1 MGWRSW
7 QQGADFLYQSVSES
21 CFFANCSL
29 ATSVG
34 LLIWSAVIIWVCLAV
49 FIKRPW
55 VLDLIDAKVI
65 TNLVVTSSFIG

>member
-1 MGWRSW
+1 MLIG
-7 QQGADFLYQSVSES
+7 
-21 CFFANCSL
+21 SL